1 MVSTK
6 IACPG
11 ASTFYGLPDSYVCER
26 NVFNLISI
34 INMNNYFRPDVW
46 FVTHTQGITNTT
58 TKHGSLITVFFI
70 LSALFWITE
79 PKTIKEMSSVYQPW
93 ECKERVVPP
102 QPCNLPSS
110 CPLSFKGANV
120 TETRYKIVSVLRISG
135 IKKS

>member
-1 MVSTK
+1 MVSTE

-58 TKHGSLITVFFI
+58 TKHGSLITVFFYSFSII
-70 LSALFWITE
+70 LDNRT
-79 PKTIKEMSSVYQPW
+79 KNNQRDV
-93 ECKERVVPP
+93 EC
-102 QPCNLPSS
+102 
-110 CPLSFKGANV
+110 LSTLGM
-120 TETRYKIVSVLRISG
+120 
-135 IKKS
+135 